1 MPTAP
6 PEVRGNETGSLR
18 PVLQAIPA
26 DAYAN
31 PTWKGL
37 AYFGRDLL
45 LYGLCVAALIH
56 WANPLIVVPLW
67 ILTTLA
73 VSALFVVGHDAAHQA
88 LFSHRWLN
96 NVVGR
101 VAMLPSWHL
110 YSAWVFG
117 HNRVHHGFTARQGY
131 DFVWHPY
138 TAAQYA
144 AMSKPARLRHRVEW
158 SFAGPGAYYLR
169 EVWWHKMIR
178 WNAGGR
184 WTKPVRRDR
193 ALVGGVILSAA
204 GGLAGWSLG
213 GGASVAATVWLVA
226 RVLVVPFLGFTF
238 TIGSIVHIHHIAP
251 DIKWLRRDEWTKFA
265 AQMEGTTVL
274 ARRAGAQLLPALDH
288 GPRPAPRGHAHPDV
302 QPGEGDRRHRGRVPG
317 QDHRPTLPDPGLR
330 GQHQAVQALRL
341 RRRPMAPLRRGR
353 LSRSA
358 PA

>member
-1 MPTAP
+1 VTTAP
-6 PEVRGNETGSLR
+6 PEVRASETGSLR

-88 LFSHRWLN
+88 LFSRRWLN

-138 TAAQYA
+138 TPAQYA

-213 GGASVAATVWLVA
+213 GGASVAATVWLVT

-274 ARRAGAQLLPALDH
+274 RAGRGLNFFLHWIMVHVPHHVDMRIPMYNLEKATAAIEAAFPGRIID
-288 GPRPAPRGHAHPDV
+288 RPFRIRDFVANTKRCKLYDFDA
-302 QPGEGDRRHRGRVPG
+302 GRW
-317 QDHRPTLPDPGLR
+317 LR
-330 GQHQAVQALRL
+330 YAEA
-341 RRRPMAPLRRGR
+341 A
-353 LSRSA
+353 
-358 PA
+358 

>member
-144 AMSKPARLRHRVEW
+144 AMSKPARLRHHVEW

-274 ARRAGAQLLPALDH
+274 RAGRGLNFFLHWIMVHVPHHVDMRIPMYNLEKATAAIEAAFPGRIID
-288 GPRPAPRGHAHPDV
+288 RPFRIRDFVANTKQCKLYDFDA
-302 QPGEGDRRHRGRVPG
+302 GRW
-317 QDHRPTLPDPGLR
+317 LR
-330 GQHQAVQALRL
+330 YAEA
-341 RRRPMAPLRRGR
+341 A
-353 LSRSA
+353 
-358 PA
+358 